1 MAPLPNKPLPPAP
14 RMLAHAESDFL
25 SVRATVTAS
34 STEMRRPKRART
46 ASVLCLGIV
55 FGVLQACLAAG
66 AGPAATMMWYDRPA
80 ANWFAALPI
89 GSGRLGAMVFGAPE
103 NERIQ
108 FNEQTLWSG
117 GPHDYNNP
125 EAIKSLGE
133 VRRLI
138 FAGQN
143 KQADNLLKKMMGTPA
158 RQQAY
163 QPLGDLKLHF
173 PGHGKPAG
181 YRRSLDLARA
191 VAGVS
196 YELDGVRFK
205 REVFA
210 SHPSGVIAVRLTADK
225 PGRISF
231 DLSLTSK
238 QPGAAVRADGDKTI
252 VLAGRLG
259 KRTKPPGIGSG
270 KWTGDWSGRGLAFEA
285 RAAVRTDGG
294 SVAAADGGLKVR
306 GANSMTILLAA
317 ATSFKTYRDIT
328 GDPSARVAKVLSA
341 ATGKSYGKLLA
352 AHVADHG
359 GLFGRV
365 KLDLPSGPASK
376 RPTDQR
382 IKAFASGT
390 DEQLAALLF
399 QYGRYLL
406 IASSR
411 PGGLPANLQGIWNDE
426 LWPPWSSKWTININT
441 QMNYWPAEVCNLSE
455 CHEPLLDLVTGLAE
469 SGRRT
474 AKAHYGARG
483 WVCHHNADIW
493 LGTAPVDLPFYGTWP
508 TGGAWL
514 SLHMWEHYLFTGDKA
529 FLTRRAYP
537 VLKSAAEFFLDTL
550 VEEPAGKYLVTCP
563 SMSPEHGPRGRTSI
577 CAGPSM
583 DSSILRDLFDACIR
597 SSKIL
602 GVDKPFRGK
611 LAAARKRLAPL
622 KIGKSG
628 QLQEWLEDLDNPKDT
643 HGHVSHL
650 YALYPSQQITR
661 DTPKLQ
667 VAARTTLRQR
677 GINSGGWPGAWRMN
691 LLARLGD
698 GQAAHGVLR
707 HYITN
712 SVLPNGF
719 NGGRLFQ
726 IDANFG
732 VTAGIAEMLLQSRL
746 LSSETGEV
754 VEIHLLPAL
763 PKAWPAGRITGLR
776 ARGGFEVDITWSAG
790 KLTGA
795 AVRSTL
801 GRHCTLRYDGKRVN
815 LKTEPGKIYHFDA
828 SLRLRHA
835 P

>member
-1 MAPLPNKPLPPAP
+1 MKSRFILTVVFIVLQ
-14 RMLAHAESDFL
+14 
-25 SVRATVTAS
+25 VRSAGGAGSAATV
-34 STEMRRPKRART
+34 
-46 ASVLCLGIV
+46 
-55 FGVLQACLAAG
+55 
-66 AGPAATMMWYDRPA
+66 MWYDRPA
-80 ANWFAALPI
+80 ANWFAALPV
-89 GSGRLGAMVFGAPE
+89 GSGRLGAMVFGGTE

-125 EAIKSLGE
+125 EAIKHLGE

-138 FAGQN
+138 FSGQN
-143 KQADNLLKKMMGTPA
+143 KQADNLLHKMMGTPA

-163 QPLGDLKLHF
+163 QPLGDLNLHF
-173 PGHGKPAG
+173 PGHGKASG
-181 YRRSLDLARA
+181 YRRSLGLSKA

-196 YELDGVRFK
+196 YELDGVRFT

-210 SHPSGVIAVRLTADK
+210 SYSSQVIAVRLTADK

-238 QPGAAVRADGDKTI
+238 QPGAAVRADGGKAI
-252 VLAGRLG
+252 VLSGRLG

-270 KWTGDWSGRGLAFEA
+270 KWTGDWGGKGLAFEA
-285 RAAVRTDGG
+285 RAAVRVDGG
-294 SVAAADGGLKVR
+294 SVSAGGGGLKVR
-306 GANSMTILLAA
+306 GANSVTILLAA
-317 ATSFKTYRDIT
+317 ATSFKTYQDIT
-328 GDPSARVAKVLSA
+328 GDPSARVAKVLTA
-341 ATGKSYGKLLA
+341 AGGKSYDKLLA

-359 GLFGRV
+359 ALFGRV
-365 KLDLPSGPASK
+365 KLDLPSGPASE
-376 RPTDQR
+376 RPTNQR
-382 IKAFASGT
+382 IKAFASET

-411 PGGLPANLQGIWNDE
+411 PGGQPANLQGIWNDDI
-426 LWPPWSSKWTININT
+426 WPPWSSKWTININT

-455 CHEPLLDLVTGLAE
+455 CHKPLFDLVSGLAE

-474 AKAHYGARG
+474 ARAHYGARG

-493 LGTAPVDLPFYGTWP
+493 LGTAPVDLPFYGMWP

-514 SLHMWEHYLFTGDKA
+514 SLHMWEHYVFIGDKA
-529 FLTRRAYP
+529 FLKKRAYP

-550 VEEPAGKYLVTCP
+550 VEEPSKKYLVTCP
-563 SMSPEHGPRGRTSI
+563 SMSPEHGPSGRTSI

-597 SSKIL
+597 SSNIL
-602 GVDKPFRGK
+602 GVDEPFRDK
-611 LAAARKRLAPL
+611 VAAARKRLAPL
-622 KIGKSG
+622 KVGKHG
-628 QLQEWLEDLDNPKDT
+628 QLQEWLADLDNPRDT

-650 YALYPSQQITR
+650 YALYPSRQITR

-667 VAARTTLRQR
+667 AAAKTTLTQR
-677 GINSGGWPGAWRMN
+677 GIKSGGWPGAWRIN

-698 GQAAHGVLR
+698 GQAAHSVLN
-707 HYITN
+707 HYITR

-732 VTAGIAEMLLQSRL
+732 VTAGIAEMLLQSRM
-746 LSSETGEV
+746 LSGRTGEI

-763 PKAWPAGRITGLR
+763 PKAWPAGRIAGLR

-790 KLTGA
+790 KLTA
-795 AVRSTL
+795 AIIRSTL
-801 GRHCTLRYDGKRVN
+801 GRPCTIRCAAKTID
-815 LKTEPGKIYHFDA
+815 LKTEPGKTY
-828 SLRLRHA
+828 RLDTALQVRHA

>member
-1 MAPLPNKPLPPAP
+1 MNSSRDIFERERRQVAASGALGRVSN
-14 RMLAHAESDFL
+14 RW
-25 SVRATVTAS
+25 TAG
-34 STEMRRPKRART
+34 
-46 ASVLCLGIV
+46 VLCLGVI
-55 FGVLQACLAAG
+55 FGVLQACSAAAG
-66 AGPAATMMWYDRPA
+66 GAGATVMWYDRPA

-89 GSGRLGAMVFGAPE
+89 GSGRLGAMVFGATE

-125 EAIKSLGE
+125 EAIKHLGE
-133 VRRLI
+133 ARRLI
-138 FAGQN
+138 FAGKN
-143 KQADNLLKKMMGTPA
+143 KQADDLLHKMMGTPA

-173 PGHGKPAG
+173 PGHGQATG

-191 VAGVS
+191 VASVS
-196 YELDGVRFK
+196 YKLDGVRYA
-205 REVFA
+205 REAFA
-210 SHPSGVIAVRLTADK
+210 SYPAQVIAVRLTADK

-238 QPGAAVRADGDKTI
+238 QPGATVRADGDKAI
-252 VLAGRLG
+252 VLSGRLG
-259 KRTKPPGIGSG
+259 KRTKPSGIGSG
-270 KWTGDWSGRGLAFEA
+270 KWTGDWNGKGLAFEA
-285 RAAVRTDGG
+285 RAAVGVDGG
-294 SVAAADGGLKVR
+294 SVAAGGGGLKVR
-306 GANSMTILLAA
+306 GANSATILLAA

-328 GDPSARVAKVLSA
+328 GDPSARVAKVLTA
-341 ATGKSYGKLLA
+341 AAGKPYGKLLA
-352 AHVADHG
+352 AHVADHSR
-359 GLFGRV
+359 LQGRV
-365 KLDLPSGPASK
+365 KLDLPPGPASGK
-376 RPTDQR
+376 PTDQR
-382 IKAFASGT
+382 IKGFEPGA

-411 PGGLPANLQGIWNDE
+411 PGGQPANLQGIWNDD

-455 CHEPLLDLVTGLAE
+455 CHQPLLDLVTGLAE

-474 AKAHYGARG
+474 ARAHYGARG

-493 LGTAPVDLPFYGTWP
+493 LGTAPVDLPFYGMWP

-514 SLHMWEHYLFTGDKA
+514 SLHMWEHYLFTGNKE
-529 FLTRRAYP
+529 FLKKRAYP

-563 SMSPEHGPRGRTSI
+563 SMSPEHGPSGRTSI

-602 GVDKPFRGK
+602 GVDEPFGAK

-622 KIGKSG
+622 KVGKSG

-661 DTPKLQ
+661 DTPGLQ
-667 VAARTTLRQR
+667 AAARTTLRQR
-677 GINSGGWPGAWRMN
+677 GIKSGGWPGAWRIN

-698 GQAAHGVLR
+698 GQAAHTVLN
-707 HYITN
+707 HYIAR

-732 VTAGIAEMLLQSRL
+732 VTAAVAEMLLQSRIL
-746 LSSETGEV
+746 PDRTGEV

-763 PKAWPAGRITGLR
+763 PKAWRAGRVTGLR
-776 ARGGFEVDITWSAG
+776 ARGGFEVDIAWSG
-790 KLTGA
+790 GRLTA
-795 AVRSTL
+795 ATVRSEL
-801 GRHCTLRYDGKRVN
+801 GRPCTLRGAGKRVN
-815 LKTEPGKIYHFDA
+815 LKTDPGKTYRLDA
-828 SLRLRHA
+828 ALQR
-835 P
+835 

>member
-1 MAPLPNKPLPPAP
+1 VPSIAIP
-14 RMLAHAESDFL
+14 
-25 SVRATVTAS
+25 
-34 STEMRRPKRART
+34 RPKLRWT
-46 ASVLCLGIV
+46 ATVLCLGVV
-55 FGVLQACLAAG
+55 FGVLQARAAG
-66 AGPAATMMWYDRPA
+66 AADPGATVMWYDGPA
-80 ANWFAALPI
+80 ANWFAALPV
-89 GSGRLGAMVFGAPE
+89 GSGRLGAMVFGGTE

-125 EAIKSLGE
+125 EAIKHLGE

-181 YRRSLDLARA
+181 YRRSLDLGRA
-191 VAGVS
+191 VARVS
-196 YELDGVRFK
+196 YKLDGVRFT

-210 SHPSGVIAVRLTADK
+210 SYPSQVIAVRLTADK

-231 DLSLTSK
+231 DLSLSSK
-238 QPGAAVRADGDKTI
+238 QPGAAVRTDGDKAL
-252 VLAGRLG
+252 VLSGRLG
-259 KRTKPPGIGSG
+259 KRTRPPRLGAGQWTAHWGG
-270 KWTGDWSGRGLAFEA
+270 KGLAFEA
-285 RAAVRTDGG
+285 RAVVAVDGG
-294 SVAAADGGLKVR
+294 SMAAGSGGLKIR
-306 GANSMTILLAA
+306 GANSATILLAA

-328 GDPSARVAKVLSA
+328 GDPSAPVAKVLSA
-341 ATGKSYGKLLA
+341 AAAKPYDKLLA
-352 AHVADHG
+352 AHVADHD
-359 GLFGRV
+359 GLFRRV
-365 KLDLPSGPASK
+365 KLDLPIGPTSTQ
-376 RPTDQR
+376 PTDKR
-382 IKAFASGT
+382 IKAFASGA

-455 CHEPLLDLVTGLAE
+455 CHKPLFDLVTGLAE

-529 FLTRRAYP
+529 FLKKRAYP

-583 DSSILRDLFDACIR
+583 DMSILRDLFGACIR
-597 SSKIL
+597 GSEIL
-602 GVDKPFRGK
+602 GVDEPFRGK
-611 LAAARKRLAPL
+611 VAAARKRLAPL
-622 KIGKSG
+622 KIGRHG

-650 YALYPSQQITR
+650 YALYPSRQITR

-667 VAARTTLRQR
+667 DAARTSLSQR
-677 GINSGGWPGAWRMN
+677 GIKSGGWPGAWRIN

-698 GQAAHGVLR
+698 GQAAHAVLS
-707 HYITN
+707 HYIAR

-732 VTAGIAEMLLQSRL
+732 VTAGIAEMLLQSRIL
-746 LSSETGEV
+746 PERRGKV
-754 VEIHLLPAL
+754 VEIHLLGAL

-790 KLTGA
+790 KLTA
-795 AVRSTL
+795 ASVRSTL
-801 GRHCTLRYDGKRVN
+801 GRPCTIRCAGKTVD
-815 LKTEPGKIYHFDA
+815 LKTEPGKSYRIDA
-828 SLRLRHA
+828 SLRVRRN